1 MVIQPTE
8 EAHMTDAPYKHGMP
22 TAVKE
27 SGAEWYY
34 PAVTCAYGR
43 PMRLPDG
50 NRHETRGKAK
60 AEARRMIVEAGKI

>member
-1 MVIQPTE
+1 
-8 EAHMTDAPYKHGMP
+8 MTDAPYKHGMP
-22 TAVKE
+22 TAV
-27 SGAEWYY
+27 SDGNWYY

-60 AEARRMIVEAGKI
+60 AEAQRMIVEAGKG